1 MSMLGLLTS
10 IPGLA
15 LLGFVAWTV
24 NKQPSGL
31 SDAFLVRQR
40 LTTRRLDPR
49 TEESKVAHISDYDPL
64 NPFPFALPEGARDW
78 CVETDIGRLPYER
91 CDPNKPLNVI
101 RLIGGMTNA
110 FKGVLLGAILSFEQ
124 NRCFYLDES
133 NSHLRLR
140 NKDQGED
147 PIPSIVNR
155 YFEPIGLQK
164 DHPKVKQAFNDGSYE
179 YQNFV
184 ALWDDLRVRRPANST
199 SSIDNL
205 FYQQVEGHYLKRTMM
220 KRMWRFLPRFRQR
233 ACSGLETHL
242 PSSDEYMA
250 MSVRRGDKTTEG
262 IIYLEMSMYID
273 EAQKAIGT
281 IFDGRVP
288 TIFVATDDC
297 SALGELRSLRP
308 AWTFV
313 SECDVTTKDSSDLHG
328 FTLRDMK
335 DWTIEQTDAHYE
347 KFFVELLGLVSAKY
361 VIGTAYTNVS
371 WWVFFMRQPDRSTF
385 QMLDPPNGQDH
396 LLNFW

>member
-1 MSMLGLLTS
+1 MTIPTRVLPLISGLT
-10 IPGLA
+10 
-15 LLGFVAWTV
+15 LLGVVAWTV
-24 NKQPSGL
+24 NTQPEATGDL
-31 SDAFLVRQR
+31 LMTV
-40 LTTRRLDPR
+40 RRLMDPR
-49 TEESKVAHISDYDPL
+49 TVEIKGSHSASSYLLD
-64 NPFPFALPEGARDW
+64 PFPFALPEQARDW
-78 CVETDIGRLPYER
+78 CVETDLGRLPYER

-101 RLIGGMTNA
+101 RLVGGMTNA

-273 EAQKAIGT
+273 EAQRAIGT

-308 AWTFV
+308 SWTFV
-313 SECDVTTKDSSDLHG
+313 SECDFATKDSSDLHG
-328 FTLRDMK
+328 FALTDMK
-335 DWTIEQTDAHYE
+335 DWTMEQTDAHFE

-361 VIGTAYTNVS
+361 FIGTSYTNVS
-371 WWVFFMRQPDRSTF
+371 WWVFFMRKPDRNMF
-385 QMLDPPNGQDH
+385 QILDPPADNKDH

>member
-1 MSMLGLLTS
+1 MTIPTRVLPLISGLT
-10 IPGLA
+10 
-15 LLGFVAWTV
+15 LLGVVAWTV
-24 NKQPSGL
+24 NTQPEATGDL
-31 SDAFLVRQR
+31 LMTV
-40 LTTRRLDPR
+40 RRLMDPR
-49 TEESKVAHISDYDPL
+49 TVEIKGSHSASSYLLD
-64 NPFPFALPEGARDW
+64 PFPFALPEQARDW
-78 CVETDIGRLPYER
+78 CVETDLGRLPYER

-101 RLIGGMTNA
+101 RLVGGMTNA
-110 FKGVLLGAILSFEQ
+110 FKGVLLGAILSFEE

-133 NSHLRLR
+133 RSHLRLR

>member
-1 MSMLGLLTS
+1 MTIPTRVLPLISGLT
-10 IPGLA
+10 
-15 LLGFVAWTV
+15 LLGVVAWTV
-24 NKQPSGL
+24 NTQPEATGDL
-31 SDAFLVRQR
+31 LMTV
-40 LTTRRLDPR
+40 RRLMDPR
-49 TEESKVAHISDYDPL
+49 TVEIKGSHSASSYLLD
-64 NPFPFALPEGARDW
+64 PFPFALPEQARDW
-78 CVETDIGRLPYER
+78 CVETDLGRLPYER

-101 RLIGGMTNA
+101 RLVGGMTNA

>member
-1 MSMLGLLTS
+1 MTIPTRVLPLISGLT
-10 IPGLA
+10 
-15 LLGFVAWTV
+15 LLGVVAWTV
-24 NKQPSGL
+24 NTQPEATGDL
-31 SDAFLVRQR
+31 LMTV
-40 LTTRRLDPR
+40 RRLMDPR
-49 TEESKVAHISDYDPL
+49 TVEIKGSHSASSYLLD
-64 NPFPFALPEGARDW
+64 PFPFALPEQARDW
-78 CVETDIGRLPYER
+78 CVETDLGRLPYER

-385 QMLDPPNGQDH
+385 QMLDSPNGQDH

>member
-1 MSMLGLLTS
+1 MTIPTRVLPLISGLT
-10 IPGLA
+10 
-15 LLGFVAWTV
+15 LLGVVAWTV
-24 NKQPSGL
+24 NTQPEATGDL
-31 SDAFLVRQR
+31 LMTV
-40 LTTRRLDPR
+40 RRLMDPR
-49 TEESKVAHISDYDPL
+49 TVEIKGSHSASSYLLD
-64 NPFPFALPEGARDW
+64 PFPFALPEQARDW
-78 CVETDIGRLPYER
+78 CVETDLGRLPYER

>member
-1 MSMLGLLTS
+1 MTIPTRVLPLISGLT
-10 IPGLA
+10 
-15 LLGFVAWTV
+15 LLGVVAWTV
-24 NKQPSGL
+24 NTQPEATGDL
-31 SDAFLVRQR
+31 LMTV
-40 LTTRRLDPR
+40 RRLMDPR
-49 TEESKVAHISDYDPL
+49 TVEIKGSHSASSYLLD
-64 NPFPFALPEGARDW
+64 PFPFALPEQARDW
-78 CVETDIGRLPYER
+78 CVETDLGRLPYER

-101 RLIGGMTNA
+101 RLVGGMTNA
-110 FKGVLLGAILSFEQ
+110 FKGVLLGAILSFEE

-133 NSHLRLR
+133 RSHLRLR

-308 AWTFV
+308 SWIFV
-313 SECDVTTKDSSDLHG
+313 SECDITTKDSSDLHG

-335 DWTIEQTDAHYE
+335 DWTMEQTDAHYE

-361 VIGTAYTNVS
+361 FIGTAYTNVS
-371 WWVFFMRQPDRSTF
+371 WWVFFMRRPDRDSF
-385 QMLDPPNGQDH
+385 QLLDPPNGKDH

>member
-1 MSMLGLLTS
+1 MTIPTRVLPLISGLT
-10 IPGLA
+10 
-15 LLGFVAWTV
+15 LLGVVAWTV
-24 NKQPSGL
+24 NTQPEATGDL
-31 SDAFLVRQR
+31 LMTV
-40 LTTRRLDPR
+40 RRLMDPR
-49 TEESKVAHISDYDPL
+49 TVEIKGSHSASSYLLD
-64 NPFPFALPEGARDW
+64 PFPFALPEQARDW
-78 CVETDIGRLPYER
+78 CVETDLGRLPYER

-308 AWTFV
+308 SWIFV
-313 SECDVTTKDSSDLHG
+313 SECDITTKDSSDLHG

-335 DWTIEQTDAHYE
+335 EWTIEQTDAHYE

-361 VIGTAYTNVS
+361 FIGTSYTNVS
-371 WWVFFMRQPDRSTF
+371 WWVFFMRRPDRDSF
-385 QMLDPPNGQDH
+385 QLLDPPNGKDH